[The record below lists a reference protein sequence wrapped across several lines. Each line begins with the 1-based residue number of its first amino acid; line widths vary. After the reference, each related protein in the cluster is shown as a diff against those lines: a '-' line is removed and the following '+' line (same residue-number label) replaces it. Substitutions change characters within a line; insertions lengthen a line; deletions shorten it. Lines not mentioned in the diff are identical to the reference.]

1 MRAWSRGHPQAVD
14 QSSSRRWA
22 HPRPLRF
29 GRAADRASLVEP
41 WGIWSFAPIFAI
53 YDQQADTFH
62 PDLLAALID

>member
-29 GRAADRASLVEP
+29 GRASLVEP

-53 YDQQADTFH
+53 YDEQAGTFH
-62 PDLLAALID
+62 PGLLAALID